1 MRRPESGPC
10 YPTVCDNVLNLQDLR
25 IPSRQKLY
33 CLIPLA
39 DPLDE
44 EKKNKS
50 IFNILFLK
58 EKIQRLLQFL

>member
-44 EKKNKS
+44 EKKKKKY
-50 IFNILFLK
+50 I
-58 EKIQRLLQFL
+58 